1 MKHLPLFKDMPLVE
15 MDFGNV
21 DIVDNFYYILLFF
34 TTASMTYPIRV
45 SILRSMTYSKDDNEN
60 VMCFFN
66 YLTARSS
73 VCMEDLN
80 KGTTTA
86 IIVPGRALTLLKK
99 YNGCLE
105 KAFEQ
110 CNKEMIKVVPYEIDP
125 FVQ

>member
-21 DIVDNFYYILLFF
+21 DIVDNFYYILLFLN
-34 TTASMTYPIRV
+34 TGSIKYPLRV
-45 SILRSMTYSKDDNEN
+45 SILRSMTYSTNDNEN

-73 VCMEDLN
+73 VDMKEMN
-80 KGTTTA
+80 QGTTVA

-110 CNKEMIKVVPYEIDP
+110 CNREMIKVVPYEIDP